1 MASGVDSLINQ
12 LYEMI
17 QDAWGV
23 PLSSD
28 KCVITRDK
36 ALDLLDEINYQL
48 PTELKRAQE
57 ILAKKEE
64 YEEAAKKEAEI
75 IKQKAE
81 AHAKQM
87 MSEQEIVNAARK
99 KANEMVAAAEAKAK
113 EMRRVSNEYADEAL
127 KRAEE
132 VVSNALNDI
141 RQSRARF
148 RNAAISPLKKKE
160 DE

>member
-36 ALDLLDEINYQL
+36 ALDLLDEINNQL

-99 KANEMVAAAEAKAK
+99 KANEMIAAAEAKAK
-113 EMRRVSNEYADEAL
+113 EMRRVSNEYVDEAL